1 MSTTIEIKVNG
12 ETTPVAFSTLAELL
26 ASRSLPAKGR
36 GVAVALNETV
46 VPRAKWPE
54 TRLEPGDRVEIVR
67 PIVGG

>member
-1 MSTTIEIKVNG
+1 MSTMIEIQVNG
-12 ETTPVAFSTLAELL
+12 EAMPIAAATLAELL

-46 VPRAKWPE
+46 VPRARWPE
-54 TRLEPGDRVEIVR
+54 TRLKPGDRVEIVR

>member
-1 MSTTIEIKVNG
+1 MSTTIDIQVNG
-12 ETTPVAFSTLAELL
+12 EATTVACATLAELL

-36 GVAVALNETV
+36 GIAVALNETV
-46 VPRAKWPE
+46 VPRARWPE

>member
-1 MSTTIEIKVNG
+1 MSTTIEIQVNG
-12 ETTPVAFSTLAELL
+12 EATAVAAATLAELL
-26 ASRSLPAKGR
+26 TSRSLPGKGR
-36 GVAVALNETV
+36 GIAVALNEAV

>member
-1 MSTTIEIKVNG
+1 MSRTIEIKVNG
-12 ETTPVAFSTLAELL
+12 EATPVAALTLAELL
-26 ASRSLPAKGR
+26 ASRSVPAKGR
-36 GVAVALNETV
+36 GIAVALNETV

>member
-1 MSTTIEIKVNG
+1 MSRTIEIQVNG
-12 ETTPVAFSTLAELL
+12 EATPVAAATLAELL

-36 GVAVALNETV
+36 GIAVALNETV
-46 VPRAKWPE
+46 VPRARWPE

>member
-1 MSTTIEIKVNG
+1 MSRTIEIQVNG
-12 ETTPVAFSTLAELL
+12 EATPVVADTLAELL

-36 GVAVALNETV
+36 GIAVALNETV
-46 VPRAKWPE
+46 VPRARWPE

>member
-1 MSTTIEIKVNG
+1 MSRTIEIQLNG
-12 ETTPVAFSTLAELL
+12 EATAVAVATLAELL

-36 GVAVALNETV
+36 GIAVALNEAV
-46 VPRAKWPE
+46 VPRARWSE